1 MNASDSMKLARAILD
16 LAHGVSSA
24 REVRSLSVGE
34 LAAQVGV
41 EALDIEMMEEG
52 MRPTCL
58 CCSGSSTHLTPTFV
72 SEAASRCPS
81 TRRSPRSRS
90 SIAL

>member
-41 EALDIEMMEEG
+41 EALDIEIMEEG
-52 MRPTCL
+52 DASDLSLLLRVIDAL
-58 CCSGSSTHLTPTFV
+58 DADVRLGGGFQV
-72 SEAASRCPS
+72 SVDAKVAA
-81 TRRSPRSRS
+81 
-90 SIAL
+90 